1 MCMLD
6 FDGARIKFDGTMALL
21 NLVILGNLIA
31 LLGIES
37 VLSTPYLP
45 SPPPPPHTH
54 THSFSMDISQ
64 TLHTYYWH
72 IEDVY
77 VGF

>member
-21 NLVILGNLIA
+21 NLVILSNLIA

-37 VLSTPYLP
+37 V
-45 SPPPPPHTH
+45 
-54 THSFSMDISQ
+54 
-64 TLHTYYWH
+64 
-72 IEDVY
+72 
-77 VGF
+77 